1 MPERMAMPR
10 SLVKEVFSQLGLT
23 CPAIL
28 SIHVAFNFLL
38 DQCLDIQ

>member
-10 SLVKEVFSQLGLT
+10 GPVMEIFSQLGLK

-28 SIHVAFNFLL
+28 SIHATFNFPL
-38 DQCLDIQ
+38 DQCLDI